1 MSAATRIGIIGLGR
15 MGQNHARVLSTMKGA
30 DLVAVFDVDANR
42 TAEVAMRHATC
53 AAASAEE
60 LLGGVEAVVIASPT
74 TSHAD
79 YVQKAAGRIR
89 KIFVEKPLTDAS
101 PSSKELTRLA
111 EENGI
116 RLQVGF
122 IERFNPALVQLAGL
136 LESSEQVISLDF
148 FRTNRVSERI
158 TDVDVVTDLMIHDL
172 DLALHLNGPVAEA
185 VADGIAR
192 GSMIDFANATLRH
205 ENGRISRIQA
215 SRITD
220 RKSRR
225 VEATCADCFVEC
237 DLLRREITVSRQA
250 RVEQKPGQ
258 PYRIT
263 AIEERIEVSPQ
274 EALLAELQ
282 AFLNDGKA
290 PGPQDALAAIELCE
304 TIRELV
310 LSK

>member
-136 LESSEQVISLDF
+136 LESSEQVISLDI

-258 PYRIT
+258 PYR
-263 AIEERIEVSPQ
+263 
-274 EALLAELQ
+274 
-282 AFLNDGKA
+282 
-290 PGPQDALAAIELCE
+290 
-304 TIRELV
+304 
-310 LSK
+310 